1 MDHWL
6 DSIGH
11 FSWGLICFSATSF
24 RGAWGYRCH
33 RVTWYWCLRNCEGLC
48 PTGPMF
54 LGDSA
59 ELQKGVQYPTE
70 LLLLVSTCWLLN
82 YTVSHSGNQW
92 GFWSIQ
98 GRELHLSSAS
108 SWKEEGCE
116 WQSDSFLVV
125 CQLLQ
130 QLKLFVNSACE
141 CPCQFLWV
149 LCDYLCNYLK
159 CRKWKAMSVRQFT
172 GRICKH
178 CERLLP
184 SYCYIRSE
192 VILATCSLC
201 SFNIPEVRLWIM
213 AAEMAAPH
221 QSCWL
226 GYESGILQQKC
237 GIDSWGW

>member
-24 RGAWGYRCH
+24 RGAWGLPVPQSNLILMSEKLWGAMPH
-33 RVTWYWCLRNCEGLC
+33 RPDVPG
-48 PTGPMF
+48 GP
-54 LGDSA
+54 SA
-59 ELQKGVQYPTE
+59 ELQQGVQYPTE

-82 YTVSHSGNQW
+82 YTASHSGNQW

-108 SWKEEGCE
+108 SWKGEGCE

-130 QLKLFVNSACE
+130 QLKLFVNSVCE
-141 CPCQFLWV
+141 CPCQFLWL

-159 CRKWKAMSVRQFT
+159 CRKWKAMSVGQFT

-178 CERLLP
+178 SVRDCYLL
-184 SYCYIRSE
+184 I
-192 VILATCSLC
+192 AT
-201 SFNIPEVRLWIM
+201 
-213 AAEMAAPH
+213 
-221 QSCWL
+221 
-226 GYESGILQQKC
+226 SGVK
-237 GIDSWGW
+237 